1 MRCEF
6 YVIIKNCYCS
16 GKQHLDLSTTSLMNS
31 TQRNLVKKTKNKCVK
46 ISGGHKTDK
55 NKKTRKKKNEWQED
69 RNKQI
74 KTEFEKEE

>member
-1 MRCEF
+1 
-6 YVIIKNCYCS
+6 
-16 GKQHLDLSTTSLMNS
+16 MNS